1 MDMFEAATDEAAMSR
16 PAAVSTPPARPGADS
31 DAIIVS
37 RGLTFD
43 GEHGPL
49 FRDVDLDIDRGL
61 HAVHMP
67 GGHSQKALLLTLA
80 GRLKPSAGTV
90 TVFGETAPRAIRRH
104 CAIAAFGDI
113 DDLDEAVTV
122 ETVVTEQRRWLAP
135 LFWRSREQPHRD
147 VLAEVFGDVQPPAP
161 SDYIGDLG
169 DLETFLLQIALARCS
184 DRPVLVVGDLEQ
196 VRDSG
201 RRAQAV
207 QRLGALAADRTVI
220 VGVTNSLGD
229 EAPEHEVHIPDIA
242 GKD

>member
-1 MDMFEAATDEAAMSR
+1 VSR
-16 PAAVSTPPARPGADS
+16 STAVPPQLVFPDG

-43 GEHGPL
+43 GEHAPL
-49 FRDVDLDIDRGL
+49 FSDVDMDLGPGL

-90 TVFGETAPRAIRRH
+90 AVFGETAPRAIRKH

-122 ETVVTEQRRWLAP
+122 GTVVTEQRRWLAP
-135 LFWRSREQPHRD
+135 LFRRSNADSGRD
-147 VLAEVFGDVQPPAP
+147 ALAEVFGDIERPAP
-161 SDYIGDLG
+161 TDYIGDLD
-169 DLETFLLQIALARCS
+169 DLETFLLQIALALCS

-196 VRDSG
+196 VRDNA

-207 QRLGALAADRTVI
+207 QRLGALAAERLVV
-220 VGVTNSLGD
+220 VGVTNSLGVQ
-229 EAPEHEVHIPDIA
+229 APEHEVHIPNMTGRD
-242 GKD
+242 

>member
-1 MDMFEAATDEAAMSR
+1 MSR
-16 PAAVSTPPARPGADS
+16 PAALPAPPTHPGAD
-31 DAIIVS
+31 DTPIIVA

-43 GEHGPL
+43 GEHSPL
-49 FRDVDLDIDRGL
+49 FSDVDLDLDHGL

-80 GRLKPSAGTV
+80 GRLKPSAGSV
-90 TVFGETAPRAIRRH
+90 AVFGETAPRAIRRH
-104 CAIAAFGDI
+104 CAIAAFDDI

-122 ETVVTEQRRWLAP
+122 GTVVTEQHRWLAP
-135 LFWRSREQPHRD
+135 LFRRVRDDSGRD
-147 VLAEVFGDVQPPAP
+147 VLAEVFGDIDRPA
-161 SDYIGDLG
+161 STDYIGDLG
-169 DLETFLLQIALARCS
+169 DLEMFLLQIALALYS

-207 QRLGALAADRTVI
+207 QRLGAIAADRLVV

-229 EAPEHEVHIPDIA
+229 EAPEHEVHIPNIT

>member
-1 MDMFEAATDEAAMSR
+1 MSR
-16 PAAVSTPPARPGADS
+16 RTAVQAPPAHPGTDR
-31 DAIIVS
+31 DAIIVA
-37 RGLTFD
+37 RGLTFN

-49 FRDVDLDIDRGL
+49 FSDVDLTLDHGL
-61 HAVHMP
+61 NAVHMP

-135 LFWRSREQPHRD
+135 LFRRSHDSDRD
-147 VLAEVFGDVQPPAP
+147 VLAEVFGEIDRPAP

-169 DLETFLLQIALARCS
+169 DLETFLLQIALALCS

-196 VRDSG
+196 VRDNA
-201 RRAQAV
+201 RRAQAA
-207 QRLGALAADRTVI
+207 QRLGVIAADRLVV

-229 EAPEHEVHIPDIA
+229 EAPEHDVHIPNIA

>member
-1 MDMFEAATDEAAMSR
+1 MDMFEPATKNA
-16 PAAVSTPPARPGADS
+16 STPLAQPGPDG
-31 DAIIVS
+31 DAIIVA

-49 FRDVDLDIDRGL
+49 FCGVDLDIARGL

-67 GGHSQKALLLTLA
+67 GGHSQKALLLMLA

-90 TVFGETAPRAIRRH
+90 AVFGETSPRAIRRH

-122 ETVVTEQRRWLAP
+122 GTVVAEQRRWLAP
-135 LFWRSREQPHRD
+135 LFRRPRADTDRD
-147 VLAEVFGDVQPPAP
+147 VLAEVFGDLGCPAP
-161 SDYIGDLG
+161 TDYVDDLG
-169 DLETFLLQIALARCS
+169 DLETFLLQIALALCS

-207 QRLGALAADRTVI
+207 QRLGALAADRTVV
-220 VGVTNSLGD
+220 VGVTNSLGE
-229 EAPEHEVHIPDIA
+229 EAPEHDVHIPDIA

>member
-1 MDMFEAATDEAAMSR
+1 MSR
-16 PAAVSTPPARPGADS
+16 PTAVPPQLSLPEGE
-31 DAIIVS
+31 AIIVS
-37 RGLTFD
+37 RGLTVD
-43 GEHGPL
+43 GEHSPL
-49 FRDVDLDIDRGL
+49 FSDVDMDLGPGL

-80 GRLKPSAGTV
+80 GRLKPTAGTV
-90 TVFGETAPRAIRRH
+90 SVFRETAPRAIRKH

-122 ETVVTEQRRWLAP
+122 GTVVTEQRRWLAP
-135 LFWRSREQPHRD
+135 LFRRSKGDADRD
-147 VLAEVFGDVQPPAP
+147 VLALAFGDIQRP
-161 SDYIGDLG
+161 SPTDYIGDLG
-169 DLETFLLQIALARCS
+169 DLETFLLQIALALCS

-196 VRDSG
+196 VRDNG

-207 QRLGALAADRTVI
+207 QRLGALAADRLVV

-229 EAPEHEVHIPDIA
+229 EAPEHEVHIPNIA

>member
-1 MDMFEAATDEAAMSR
+1 MQPDTD
-16 PAAVSTPPARPGADS
+16 GDC

-37 RGLTFD
+37 QGLTFD

-49 FRDVDLDIDRGL
+49 FSDVDLTLDGGL

-80 GRLKPSAGTV
+80 GRLKPSAGSV
-90 TVFGETAPRAIRRH
+90 AVFGETAPRAIRRH
-104 CAIAAFGDI
+104 CAIAAFSDI

-122 ETVVTEQRRWLAP
+122 RTVLAEQRRWLAP
-135 LFWRSREQPHRD
+135 LFRRPRHGSDRD
-147 VLAEVFGDVQPPAP
+147 VLAEVFGDLERPAP
-161 SDYIGDLG
+161 TDYIGDLG
-169 DLETFLLQIALARCS
+169 DLEMFLLQIALALCS

-196 VRDSG
+196 IRDSG

-207 QRLGALAADRTVI
+207 QRLGAIAADRLVV

-229 EAPEHEVHIPDIA
+229 AAPEHGVHIPNIVR
-242 GKD
+242 KD

>member
-1 MDMFEAATDEAAMSR
+1 MSR
-16 PAAVSTPPARPGADS
+16 PAAVPPQLVLPES
-31 DAIIVS
+31 EAIIVS
-37 RGLTFD
+37 RGLTVE
-43 GEHGPL
+43 GEHAPL
-49 FRDVDLDIDRGL
+49 FSEVDLDLGPGL

-90 TVFGETAPRAIRRH
+90 AVFGETAPRAIRKH

-122 ETVVTEQRRWLAP
+122 GTVVTEQRRWLAP
-135 LFWRSREQPHRD
+135 LFRRSSADVDRD
-147 VLAEVFGDVQPPAP
+147 VLALAFGDIERPKPT
-161 SDYIGDLG
+161 DYIGDLG
-169 DLETFLLQIALARCS
+169 DLETFLLQIALALCS

-196 VRDSG
+196 VRDNA

-207 QRLGALAADRTVI
+207 QRLGAMAADRLVV

-229 EAPEHEVHIPDIA
+229 QAPEHEVHIPNIA

>member
-1 MDMFEAATDEAAMSR
+1 MSR
-16 PAAVSTPPARPGADS
+16 PVAVPPALVLPDG
-31 DAIIVS
+31 DAIVVA
-37 RGLTFD
+37 RGLTVD
-43 GEHGPL
+43 GEHSPL
-49 FRDVDLDIDRGL
+49 FSDVDMDLGPGL

-90 TVFGETAPRAIRRH
+90 AVFGETAPRAIRKH

-122 ETVVTEQRRWLAP
+122 GTVVTEQRRWLAP
-135 LFWRSREQPHRD
+135 LFRRSSGDADRD
-147 VLAEVFGDVQPPAP
+147 VLALAFGDIERPAP
-161 SDYIGDLG
+161 TDYIGDLG
-169 DLETFLLQIALARCS
+169 DLETFLLQIALALCS

-196 VRDSG
+196 VRDNG

-207 QRLGALAADRTVI
+207 QRLGAIAADRLVV
-220 VGVTNSLGD
+220 VGVTNSLGVQ
-229 EAPEHEVHIPDIA
+229 APEHEVHIPNIA

>member
-1 MDMFEAATDEAAMSR
+1 MDMFETATEESAPQTQPHA
-16 PAAVSTPPARPGADS
+16 GG
-31 DAIIVS
+31 DALIVA

-49 FRDVDLDIDRGL
+49 FSGVDMDIDHGL

-90 TVFGETAPRAIRRH
+90 AVFGETAPRAIRRH
-104 CAIAAFGDI
+104 CAIAAFADI

-122 ETVVTEQRRWLAP
+122 GTVVAEQRRWLAP
-135 LFWRSREQPHRD
+135 LFRRSRADSDRD
-147 VLAEVFGDVQPPAP
+147 VLAEVFGDLERPAP
-161 SDYIGDLG
+161 SDYVDDLG
-169 DLETFLLQIALARCS
+169 DLETFLLQIALALCS
-184 DRPVLVVGDLEQ
+184 DRPILVVGDLEQ

-207 QRLGALAADRTVI
+207 QRLGALAADRTIV

-229 EAPEHEVHIPDIA
+229 QAPEHDVHMPNIA
-242 GKD
+242 EKD

>member
-1 MDMFEAATDEAAMSR
+1 MSR
-16 PAAVSTPPARPGADS
+16 PTAVHSQPALPED
-31 DAIIVS
+31 DVIIAS
-37 RGLTFD
+37 RGLTVD
-43 GEHGPL
+43 GEHSPL
-49 FRDVDLDIDRGL
+49 FTDVDMDLGPGL

-90 TVFGETAPRAIRRH
+90 SVFGETAPRAIRKH

-122 ETVVTEQRRWLAP
+122 GTVVAEQRRWLAP
-135 LFWRSREQPHRD
+135 LFRRSSADADRD
-147 VLAEVFGDVQPPAP
+147 VLALAFGDIERPKPT
-161 SDYIGDLG
+161 DYIGDLG
-169 DLETFLLQIALARCS
+169 DLETFLLQIALTLCS

-196 VRDSG
+196 VRDNG

-207 QRLGALAADRTVI
+207 QRLGAIAADRLVV

-229 EAPEHEVHIPDIA
+229 EAPEHDVHIPNIT

>member
-1 MDMFEAATDEAAMSR
+1 MHLLR
-16 PAAVSTPPARPGADS
+16 RQTPVADPGADGGS
-31 DAIIVS
+31 IIVA

-49 FRDVDLDIDRGL
+49 FSDVDLDFDRGL

-80 GRLKPSAGTV
+80 GRLRPNAGSV
-90 TVFGETAPRAIRRH
+90 TVFGDAAPRTIRGH

-122 ETVVTEQRRWLAP
+122 GTVVTEQRRWLTP
-135 LFWRSREQPHRD
+135 LFRRSHDDADRD
-147 VLAEVFGDVQPPAP
+147 VLALAFGDIERPG
-161 SDYIGDLG
+161 STDYIGDLG
-169 DLETFLLQIALARCS
+169 DLETFLLQIALALCS

-196 VRDSG
+196 VRDNG

-207 QRLGALAADRTVI
+207 QRLGALAADRLVV

-229 EAPEHEVHIPDIA
+229 EAPEHQVHIPDIA

>member
-1 MDMFEAATDEAAMSR
+1 MSR
-16 PAAVSTPPARPGADS
+16 PTAVPPQLVLPDGDG
-31 DAIIVS
+31 IIVS

-43 GEHGPL
+43 GEHSPL
-49 FRDVDLDIDRGL
+49 FSDVDVDLGPGL

-90 TVFGETAPRAIRRH
+90 AVFGETAPRAIRKH

-122 ETVVTEQRRWLAP
+122 GTVVTEQRRWLAP
-135 LFWRSREQPHRD
+135 LFRRSSGDADRD
-147 VLAEVFGDVQPPAP
+147 VLAEVFGDIHRPAP
-161 SDYIGDLG
+161 TDYIGDLG
-169 DLETFLLQIALARCS
+169 DLETFLVQIALALCS

-196 VRDSG
+196 VRDNE

-207 QRLGALAADRTVI
+207 QRLGALAADRMVV

-229 EAPEHEVHIPDIA
+229 QAPEHEVHIPNIA

>member
-1 MDMFEAATDEAAMSR
+1 MSR
-16 PAAVSTPPARPGADS
+16 PTAVPPQLALPEGE
-31 DAIIVS
+31 AIIVS
-37 RGLTFD
+37 RGLTVD
-43 GEHGPL
+43 GEHSPL
-49 FRDVDLDIDRGL
+49 FSDVDMDLGPGL

-90 TVFGETAPRAIRRH
+90 AVFGETAPRAIRKH

-122 ETVVTEQRRWLAP
+122 GTVVAEQRRWLAP
-135 LFWRSREQPHRD
+135 LFRRASADADRD
-147 VLAEVFGDVQPPAP
+147 VLALAFGDIERPKPT
-161 SDYIGDLG
+161 DYIGGLG
-169 DLETFLLQIALARCS
+169 DLETFLLQIALALHS

-196 VRDSG
+196 VRDNG

-207 QRLGALAADRTVI
+207 QRLGAIAADRLVV
-220 VGVTNSLGD
+220 VGVTNSLGE
-229 EAPEHEVHIPDIA
+229 EAPEHDVHIPNIA

>member
-1 MDMFEAATDEAAMSR
+1 MSR
-16 PAAVSTPPARPGADS
+16 PAAVPPQLVLPEGE
-31 DAIIVS
+31 AIIVS
-37 RGLTFD
+37 RGLTVE
-43 GEHGPL
+43 GEHSPL
-49 FRDVDLDIDRGL
+49 FSDVDMDLGRGL

-90 TVFGETAPRAIRRH
+90 AVFGETAPRAIRKH

-122 ETVVTEQRRWLAP
+122 GTVVTEQRRWLAP
-135 LFWRSREQPHRD
+135 LFRRSSADADRD
-147 VLAEVFGDVQPPAP
+147 VLALAFGDIDRPKPT
-161 SDYIGDLG
+161 DYIGDLG
-169 DLETFLLQIALARCS
+169 DLETFLLQIALALCS

-196 VRDSG
+196 VRDNG

-207 QRLGALAADRTVI
+207 QRLGAIAADRLVV
-220 VGVTNSLGD
+220 VGVTNSLGE
-229 EAPEHEVHIPDIA
+229 EAPEHDVHIPNIA

>member
-1 MDMFEAATDEAAMSR
+1 MSR
-16 PAAVSTPPARPGADS
+16 GAAVPAPQVQPGDDG
-31 DAIIVS
+31 DAIIVA
-37 RGLTFD
+37 RGLTFN

-49 FRDVDLDIDRGL
+49 FSDVDLTLDHGL

-90 TVFGETAPRAIRRH
+90 AVFGDTAPRAIRRH
-104 CAIAAFGDI
+104 CAIAAFADI

-122 ETVVTEQRRWLAP
+122 GTVVTEQRRWLAP
-135 LFWRSREQPHRD
+135 LFRRSSAHADRD
-147 VLAEVFGDVQPPAP
+147 VLALAFGDIERPAP
-161 SDYIGDLG
+161 TDYLGDLG
-169 DLETFLLQIALARCS
+169 DLEIFLLQIALALCS

-201 RRAQAV
+201 RRAQAA
-207 QRLGALAADRTVI
+207 QRLGAIAADRLVV

-229 EAPEHEVHIPDIA
+229 EAPEHDIHIPNTA

>member
-1 MDMFEAATDEAAMSR
+1 MDSFEAATENA
-16 PAAVSTPPARPGADS
+16 STQQTQPGPDA
-31 DAIIVS
+31 DAIIVE

-49 FRDVDLDIDRGL
+49 FCGVDLDLDRGL

-90 TVFGETAPRAIRRH
+90 AVFGETAPRAIRRH

-113 DDLDEAVTV
+113 DDLDEAVTL

-135 LFWRSREQPHRD
+135 LFGRSRGVSGRD
-147 VLAEVFGDVQPPAP
+147 VLADVFGDIPRPAP
-161 SDYIGDLG
+161 TDYIGDMG
-169 DLETFLLQIALARCS
+169 DLETFLLQIALALCS

-196 VRDSG
+196 VRDSE
-201 RRAQAV
+201 RRALAA
-207 QRLGALAADRTVI
+207 QRLGVIAADRLVV

-229 EAPEHEVHIPDIA
+229 EAPEHEVHIPNIA

>member
-1 MDMFEAATDEAAMSR
+1 MHLLRRQTPEATRSGHAA
-16 PAAVSTPPARPGADS
+16 AHPGAGS
-31 DAIIVS
+31 EAIIVS

-49 FRDVDLDIDRGL
+49 FSDVDLDLDRRL

-80 GRLKPSAGTV
+80 GRLRPSAGSV
-90 TVFGETAPRAIRRH
+90 TVFGDAAPRAIREH

-113 DDLDEAVTV
+113 DDLDDAVTV
-122 ETVVTEQRRWLAP
+122 GTVVTEQRRWLAP
-135 LFWRSREQPHRD
+135 VFRRSRDDADRD
-147 VLAEVFGDVQPPAP
+147 VLAEVFGDIERPAP
-161 SDYIGDLG
+161 TDYIGDLG
-169 DLETFLLQIALARCS
+169 DLETFLLQIALALCS

-207 QRLGALAADRTVI
+207 QRLGALAADRLVI

-229 EAPEHEVHIPDIA
+229 EAPEHEIHIPNII

>member
-1 MDMFEAATDEAAMSR
+1 MSR
-16 PAAVSTPPARPGADS
+16 PAAVSPQLVLPDT
-31 DAIIVS
+31 DAVIVS
-37 RGLTFD
+37 RGLTVE
-43 GEHGPL
+43 GEHSPL
-49 FRDVDLDIDRGL
+49 FSDVDMDLSPGL

-90 TVFGETAPRAIRRH
+90 AVFGETAPRAIRKH

-122 ETVVTEQRRWLAP
+122 GTVVTEQRRWLAP
-135 LFWRSREQPHRD
+135 LFRRSSGDADRD
-147 VLAEVFGDVQPPAP
+147 VLALAFGDIDRPKPT
-161 SDYIGDLG
+161 DYIGDLG
-169 DLETFLLQIALARCS
+169 DLETFLLQIALALCS

-196 VRDSG
+196 VRDNG

-207 QRLGALAADRTVI
+207 QRLGAIADERLVV
-220 VGVTNSLGD
+220 VGVTNSLG
-229 EAPEHEVHIPDIA
+229 EQAPEHEVHIPNIA

>member
-1 MDMFEAATDEAAMSR
+1 MSR
-16 PAAVSTPPARPGADS
+16 HAAVDTALVRADADG
-31 DAIIVS
+31 DAIIVA

-43 GEHGPL
+43 GEHFPL
-49 FRDVDLDIDRGL
+49 YQDVDLTLDRGL

-67 GGHSQKALLLTLA
+67 GGHSQQALLLTLA

-90 TVFGETAPRAIRRH
+90 TVFGESAPRAIRRH
-104 CAIAAFGDI
+104 CAIAAFDDI

-122 ETVVTEQRRWLAP
+122 GTVVAEQRRWLAP
-135 LFWRSREQPHRD
+135 LFRPWRADTDRD
-147 VLAEVFGDVQPPAP
+147 VVAEAFGDIDRPAP
-161 SDYIGDLG
+161 TDYVGDLG
-169 DLETFLLQIALARCS
+169 DLETFLLQVALALCS

-201 RRAQAV
+201 RRAQAA
-207 QRLGALAADRTVI
+207 QRLGALAADRLVV

-229 EAPEHEVHIPDIA
+229 AAPEHEVHIPNIT

>member
-1 MDMFEAATDEAAMSR
+1 MSR
-16 PAAVSTPPARPGADS
+16 QTAVTTPQVLADADD

-49 FRDVDLDIDRGL
+49 YSGVDLTLDHGL
-61 HAVHMP
+61 HAVLMP
-67 GGHSQKALLLTLA
+67 GGHGQKALLLTLA

-90 TVFGETAPRAIRRH
+90 SVFGDTAPRAIRRH

-122 ETVVTEQRRWLAP
+122 DTVLTEQRRWLAP
-135 LFWRSREQPHRD
+135 LFRRSCDGGDHD
-147 VLAEVFGDVQPPAP
+147 VMAAVFGDLEQPAP

-169 DLETFLLQIALARCS
+169 DLETFLLQIALALCS
-184 DRPVLVVGDLEQ
+184 NRPVLVVGDLEQ
-196 VRDSG
+196 VRDNG

-207 QRLGALAADRTVI
+207 QRLGAIAADRLVV

-229 EAPEHEVHIPDIA
+229 EAPEHAVHIPNTTE
-242 GKD
+242 KD

>member
-1 MDMFEAATDEAAMSR
+1 MSR
-16 PAAVSTPPARPGADS
+16 GAAVPAPQVEPGDDG
-31 DAIIVS
+31 DAIIVA
-37 RGLTFD
+37 RGLTFN

-49 FRDVDLDIDRGL
+49 FSDVDLTLDHGL

-90 TVFGETAPRAIRRH
+90 AVFGETAPRAIRKH

-122 ETVVTEQRRWLAP
+122 GTVVTEQRRWLAP
-135 LFWRSREQPHRD
+135 LFRRPRHDCDRD
-147 VLAEVFGDVQPPAP
+147 VLAEVFGDIDRPAP
-161 SDYIGDLG
+161 ADYVGDLG
-169 DLETFLLQIALARCS
+169 DLEIFLLQIALALYS

-196 VRDSG
+196 VRGSG
-201 RRAQAV
+201 RRAQAA
-207 QRLGALAADRTVI
+207 QRLGAIAADRLVV

-229 EAPEHEVHIPDIA
+229 EAPEHDIHIPNTA